1 MIFCFPFFKI
11 YHFFSRINPVFN
23 GAQVVV
29 NTPPPPTAYSLTT
42 TTTPPYVHDV
52 GHAIHLS
59 LLFFEAQR
67 SGELSMHPKRVDWR
81 QDAGLTDGGYHK
93 VDLVGGYF
101 VDHDFVKFGFP
112 MASSMTLLAWSVIEF
127 KDAYVQSNE
136 YRVAMDA
143 LKCGA
148 DYFIKC
154 HTNPFEFYGQ
164 VRIRNFIAAACS
176 ARF

>member
-1 MIFCFPFFKI
+1 
-11 YHFFSRINPVFN
+11 
-23 GAQVVV
+23 
-29 NTPPPPTAYSLTT
+29 
-42 TTTPPYVHDV
+42 
-52 GHAIHLS
+52 
-59 LLFFEAQR
+59 
-67 SGELSMHPKRVDWR
+67 MHPKRVDWR

-127 KDAYVQSNE
+127 KNAYVASNE

-143 LKCGA
+143 LKWGA

-164 VRIRNFIAAACS
+164 VRHEFCDFSHQKDVLIYEKIEFSSHFRLVKQKTQTNTGDDQKTCWKLSTRFRS
-176 ARF
+176 NARTSVHAQI